1 MKNDTKS
8 LLPIFG
14 SSLIMVILLFFI
26 AMNSFKNG
34 KFTCNKYILNTYL
47 YIILTI
53 NIIALLCLTLE
64 HFNVMFRFNLWQL
77 IGLFLVLIGIIF
89 VLHTIDPK
97 MVVLKHTIW
106 LLLILALGLI
116 TYPMY
121 VSSEKQVVLSS
132 MLTTI
137 ILTVFLS
144 VVAFI
149 KPDLIS
155 FSLGPILLLLLIGV
169 IVFEIAMLIIYRK
182 NYKNV
187 KMLFRGISYFVI
199 FLFMGFILY
208 DTKMLQVRAKEC
220 VNADYLLESFNIFID
235 ILNIFVRMLSLGR

>member
-1 MKNDTKS
+1 MSDTKT
-8 LLPIFG
+8 LIPIFG
-14 SSLIMVILLFFI
+14 SSLIMVILLFLI

-53 NIIALLCLTLE
+53 NIVALLCLTLE
-64 HFNVMFRFNLWQL
+64 HFKVMFMFSLWQIL
-77 IGLFLVLIGIIF
+77 ALFLIIVGIIF
-89 VLHTIDPK
+89 ILHTINPK
-97 MVVLKHTIW
+97 MVLLKHTVW
-106 LLLILALGLI
+106 LILILGLGLI

-121 VSSEKQVVLSS
+121 VTSDKKLVLSS

-149 KPDLIS
+149 KPELIS
-155 FSLGPILLLLLIGV
+155 FSMGPVLLMLLIGI
-169 IVFEIAMLIIYRK
+169 IVFEIAMLIIHRK

-235 ILNIFVRMLSLGR
+235 ILNIFVRLLGLGR